1 MEELGERIAGLEA
14 RIGALEDQVAL
25 YQLVASYGP
34 AVDSGSDEAAA
45 AIWVEDGTYD
55 TIPRPLLGRE
65 DISAMVRGEG
75 HQSLIEN
82 GCAHVMA
89 LPLLQVDGD
98 RAVATGYSRVYLRD
112 GDGFRVWRASSNR
125 WEFARTDEGWRATSR
140 VNRALDGSEDAR
152 QILRDGVAG

>member
-1 MEELGERIAGLEA
+1 MGELEDRIGQLEA
-14 RIGALEDQVAL
+14 RLGALEDQVAL

-34 AVDSGSDEAAA
+34 AVDSGSAEEAA

-55 TIPRPLLGRE
+55 TIPRPLEGRD
-65 DISAMVRGEG
+65 DIAAMVRSDG
-75 HQSLIEN
+75 HQSLIHN

-89 LPLLQVDGD
+89 LPHLRLDGD

-125 WEFARTDEGWRATSR
+125 WEFVRTPEGWRATSR
-140 VNRALDGSEDAR
+140 VNRALDGAEDAR
-152 QILRDGVAG
+152 QILRDGVTG